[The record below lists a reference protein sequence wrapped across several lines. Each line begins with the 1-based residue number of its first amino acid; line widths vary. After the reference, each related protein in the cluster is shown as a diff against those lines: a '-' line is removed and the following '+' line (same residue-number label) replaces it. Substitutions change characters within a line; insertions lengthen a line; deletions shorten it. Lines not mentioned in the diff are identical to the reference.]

1 MICMYKNQKKRLEL
15 TVPTKGVRGLF
26 RQLKEDKIYI
36 RGCNNN
42 KIRAARGVLLKM
54 GWITLL
60 DDYYDFGY
68 NGISQ
73 KWGIGENNPRY
84 ADYLTFVDKDIIENV
99 VKERKEREGA
109 LEVA

>member
-1 MICMYKNQKKRLEL
+1 M
-15 TVPTKGVRGLF
+15 GLF

-42 KIRAARGVLLKM
+42 KIRAARAVLMKI

-60 DDYYDFGY
+60 DDYYNFGV

-84 ADYLTFVDKDIIENV
+84 GDYLTFADKEIVEKVING
-99 VKERKEREGA
+99 RKEREGSI
-109 LEVA
+109 EVA